1 LQEEADANLNVIQIG
16 FRSASEKPANDA
28 DQRFSSEREMIHTSL
43 SRTAHEFAMN
53 GSKSHHRRSRVPG
66 TLSIIKRRLLLS
78 IATAGIA
85 LALGFA
91 LGRSFPSA
99 ATPVSVSTTASP
111 AADPQLPATIAL
123 SPPKLANLQLQIEK
137 AKAGPLVRAVSAT
150 GSVGYDERHL
160 ARIRPMARGRIE
172 ALDVTAGDRVV
183 AGQGL
188 AVLDNFDL
196 SAAHSKVLS
205 AEAALNQA
213 KAQLAAANAAYDR
226 ATNLI
231 RSGFVTQAELEAR
244 RAAAVTMEADLRT
257 KEAQLRQYQEEEARL
272 LPVRPAAVG
281 AGSSSDQP
289 GDSRGA
295 LVAPFAGVVDSVSV
309 ATGEIVDPATPIFTV
324 SDLSTVW
331 VQADVAARDL
341 GAVKVG
347 DAVEVKVSAFPS
359 RVFSGRVTYIPDQIE
374 SATGMAKV
382 RCEVPNPDGA
392 LRVNMFATVTILS
405 PQGGDAVLA
414 PSSSL
419 QEINGQSV
427 VFIPTGDRQFVW
439 RAVHTGLVANG
450 KTQITSGL
458 AADTPVVGEGSY
470 WLKATL
476 MQSTIPDQG

>member
-1 LQEEADANLNVIQIG
+1 
-16 FRSASEKPANDA
+16 
-28 DQRFSSEREMIHTSL
+28 MIHTSL
-43 SRTAHEFAMN
+43 SRTAHVFAIN
-53 GSKSHHRRSRVPG
+53 RSESDYRRFRFAARLPIV
-66 TLSIIKRRLLLS
+66 KRLLLS
-78 IATAGIA
+78 GATVGVAVVA
-85 LALGFA
+85 GFA
-91 LGRSFPSA
+91 AGRSLQSASIAVPVTAPSA
-99 ATPVSVSTTASP
+99 V
-111 AADPQLPATIAL
+111 AAEPELPATITL
-123 SPPKLANLQLQIEK
+123 SEPKLANLQLQIGQ

-150 GSVGYDERHL
+150 GSVGYDQLHL
-160 ARIRPMARGRIE
+160 ARIKPTARGRIE
-172 ALDVTAGDRVV
+172 TVDVTAGDRVV
-183 AGQGL
+183 AGQRL
-188 AVLDNFDL
+188 AVLDNFEL
-196 SAAHSKVLS
+196 SAAHSKVLG

-213 KAQLAAANAAYDR
+213 KAQLAAASAAYDR

-231 RSGFVTQAELEAR
+231 RSDLVTQAELVAR
-244 RAAAVTMEADLRT
+244 RATAVTMEADLRT

-272 LPVRPAAVG
+272 LPVRRAAAG
-281 AGSSSDQP
+281 AGTSNDQP

-295 LVAPFAGVVDSVSV
+295 LFAPFAGVVDSVSV

-331 VQADVAARDL
+331 VQADVAERDL

-347 DAVEVKVSAFPS
+347 DAVEVKVSAFPD
-359 RVFSGRVTYIPDQIE
+359 RVFAGRVTYIPDQIE

-419 QEINGQSV
+419 QEVNGQSV
-427 VFIPTGDRQFVW
+427 VFIPTGDRQFAW

-458 AADTPVVGEGSY
+458 AAGTPVVGEGSY
-470 WLKATL
+470 WLKAAL

>member
-1 LQEEADANLNVIQIG
+1 
-16 FRSASEKPANDA
+16 
-28 DQRFSSEREMIHTSL
+28 MIHTSL
-43 SRTAHEFAMN
+43 SRTAHVFAIN
-53 GSKSHHRRSRVPG
+53 WSESDNRRSLLPG
-66 TLSIIKRRLLLS
+66 RLPLVKRLLLGVATVAIAVAAGFAAGRSLPSAS
-78 IATAGIA
+78 IAVPVSA
-85 LALGFA
+85 
-91 LGRSFPSA
+91 PSA
-99 ATPVSVSTTASP
+99 V
-111 AADPQLPATIAL
+111 AADPELPATITL
-123 SPPKLANLQLQIEK
+123 SEPKLANLQLQIGQ

-150 GSVGYDERHL
+150 GSVGYDQLHL
-160 ARIRPMARGRIE
+160 ARIKPTARGRIE
-172 ALDVTAGDRVV
+172 TVDVTAGDRVV
-183 AGQGL
+183 AGQRL
-188 AVLDNFDL
+188 AVFDNFDL
-196 SAAHSKVLS
+196 SAAHSKAVS

-213 KAQLAAANAAYDR
+213 KAQLVAASAAYDR

-231 RSGFVTQAELEAR
+231 RNDLVTQAELVAR
-244 RAAAVTMEADLRT
+244 RATMATMEADLRT

-272 LPVRPAAVG
+272 LPVRPAAAG
-281 AGSSSDQP
+281 ADTSNDQP

-295 LVAPFAGVVDSVSV
+295 LFAPFAGVVDSVSV
-309 ATGEIVDPATPIFTV
+309 ATGEIVDPATSIFTV

-331 VQADVAARDL
+331 VQADVAERDL

-347 DAVEVKVSAFPS
+347 DAVEVKVSAFPD
-359 RVFSGRVTYIPDQIE
+359 RVFAGRVTYIPDQIE

-419 QEINGQSV
+419 QEVNGQSV
-427 VFIPTGDRQFVW
+427 VFIPTGDRQFAW

-458 AADTPVVGEGSY
+458 AAGTPVVGEGSY
-470 WLKATL
+470 WLKAAL

>member
-1 LQEEADANLNVIQIG
+1 MPTNDIH
-16 FRSASEKPANDA
+16 RSGK
-28 DQRFSSEREMIHTSL
+28 MIHTSR
-43 SRTAHEFAMN
+43 SRTAHVFAIN
-53 GSKSHHRRSRVPG
+53 RSESDYRRFRFAGRLPIV
-66 TLSIIKRRLLLS
+66 KRRLLLGV
-78 IATAGIA
+78 ATVGVAVVA
-85 LALGFA
+85 GFA
-91 LGRSFPSA
+91 AGRSLPSA
-99 ATPVSVSTTASP
+99 STAVPVSTPPVA
-111 AADPQLPATIAL
+111 AADPQLPATIIL
-123 SPPKLANLQLQIEK
+123 PEPKLANLQLQIEK

-150 GSVGYDERHL
+150 GSVGYDQLHL

-183 AGQGL
+183 AGQRL

-196 SAAHSKVLS
+196 SAAHSKVLG

-213 KAQLAAANAAYDR
+213 KAQLAAASAAYDR

-231 RSGFVTQAELEAR
+231 RSDLVTQAELVAR
-244 RAAAVTMEADLRT
+244 RATAVTMEADLRT

-272 LPVRPAAVG
+272 LPVRPAAAG
-281 AGSSSDQP
+281 ADTSNDQP

-295 LVAPFAGVVDSVSV
+295 LFAPFAGVVDSVSV
-309 ATGEIVDPATPIFTV
+309 ATGEIVDPATSIFTV

-331 VQADVAARDL
+331 VQADVAERDL

-347 DAVEVKVSAFPS
+347 DAVEVKVSAFPD
-359 RVFSGRVTYIPDQIE
+359 RVFAGRVTYIPDQIE

-382 RCEVPNPDGA
+382 GCEVPNPDGA

-419 QEINGQSV
+419 QEVNGQSV
-427 VFIPTGDRQFVW
+427 VFIPTGDRQFAW

-458 AADTPVVGEGSY
+458 AAGTPVVGEGSY
-470 WLKATL
+470 WLKAAL

>member
-1 LQEEADANLNVIQIG
+1 V
-16 FRSASEKPANDA
+16 
-28 DQRFSSEREMIHTSL
+28 
-43 SRTAHEFAMN
+43 
-53 GSKSHHRRSRVPG
+53 
-66 TLSIIKRRLLLS
+66 KRRLLLRVATVGIAVVTGFAAGRSLPSAS
-78 IATAGIA
+78 IAV
-85 LALGFA
+85 
-91 LGRSFPSA
+91 
-99 ATPVSVSTTASP
+99 PVSAPPVA
-111 AADPQLPATIAL
+111 AADPQLPATIIL
-123 SPPKLANLQLQIEK
+123 PEPKLANLQLQIEK
-137 AKAGPLVRAVSAT
+137 AKAGPLARAVSAT
-150 GSVGYDERHL
+150 GSVGYDQLHL

-172 ALDVTAGDRVV
+172 ALDATAGDR
-183 AGQGL
+183 
-188 AVLDNFDL
+188 VLDNFDL
-196 SAAHSKVLS
+196 SAAHSKVLG

-213 KAQLAAANAAYDR
+213 KAQLAAASAAYDR

-231 RSGFVTQAELEAR
+231 RSDLVTQAELVGR
-244 RAAAVTMEADLRT
+244 RATAVTMEADLRT

-272 LPVRPAAVG
+272 LPVRPAAAG
-281 AGSSSDQP
+281 ADTSNDQP

-295 LVAPFAGVVDSVSV
+295 LFAPFAGVVDSVSV

-331 VQADVAARDL
+331 VQADVAERDL

-347 DAVEVKVSAFPS
+347 DAVEVKVSAFPD
-359 RVFSGRVTYIPDQIE
+359 RVFAGRVTYIPDQIE

-419 QEINGQSV
+419 QEVNGQSV
-427 VFIPTGDRQFVW
+427 VFIPTGDRQFAW

-458 AADTPVVGEGSY
+458 AAGTPVVGEGSY
-470 WLKATL
+470 WLKAAL

>member
-1 LQEEADANLNVIQIG
+1 V
-16 FRSASEKPANDA
+16 
-28 DQRFSSEREMIHTSL
+28 
-43 SRTAHEFAMN
+43 
-53 GSKSHHRRSRVPG
+53 
-66 TLSIIKRRLLLS
+66 KRRLLISVATVAIAVAAGFAAGRSLPSAS
-78 IATAGIA
+78 IAVPVSA
-85 LALGFA
+85 
-91 LGRSFPSA
+91 PSA
-99 ATPVSVSTTASP
+99 V
-111 AADPQLPATIAL
+111 AADPELPATITL
-123 SPPKLANLQLQIEK
+123 SEPKLANLQLQIGQ

-150 GSVGYDERHL
+150 GSVGYDQLHL

-183 AGQGL
+183 AGQRL

-196 SAAHSKVLS
+196 SAAHSKVLG

-213 KAQLAAANAAYDR
+213 KAQLGAASAAYDR

-231 RSGFVTQAELEAR
+231 RSDLVTQAELVAR
-244 RAAAVTMEADLRT
+244 RATAVSMEADLRT

-272 LPVRPAAVG
+272 LPVRPAAAG
-281 AGSSSDQP
+281 ADTSNDQP

-295 LVAPFAGVVDSVSV
+295 LFAPFAGVVDSVSV

-331 VQADVAARDL
+331 VQADVAERDL

-347 DAVEVKVSAFPS
+347 DAVEVKVSAFPG
-359 RVFSGRVTYIPDQIE
+359 RVFAGRVTYIPDQIE

-419 QEINGQSV
+419 QEVNGQSV
-427 VFIPTGDRQFVW
+427 VFIPTGDRQFAW

-458 AADTPVVGEGSY
+458 AVGTPVVGEGSY
-470 WLKATL
+470 WLKAAL

>member
-1 LQEEADANLNVIQIG
+1 V
-16 FRSASEKPANDA
+16 
-28 DQRFSSEREMIHTSL
+28 
-43 SRTAHEFAMN
+43 
-53 GSKSHHRRSRVPG
+53 
-66 TLSIIKRRLLLS
+66 KRRLLLGVATVGIAVIAGFAAGRSLPSAS
-78 IATAGIA
+78 IAVPVNA
-85 LALGFA
+85 
-91 LGRSFPSA
+91 PSVA
-99 ATPVSVSTTASP
+99 
-111 AADPQLPATIAL
+111 AADQHLPATIVL
-123 SPPKLANLQLQIEK
+123 SKPKLANMQLQIEE

-150 GSVGYDERHL
+150 GSVGYDQLHL
-160 ARIRPMARGRIE
+160 ARIKPTARGRIE
-172 ALDVTAGDRVV
+172 TVDVTAGDRVV
-183 AGQGL
+183 PGQRL

-196 SAAHSKVLS
+196 SAAHSKVLG

-213 KAQLAAANAAYDR
+213 KAQLAAASAAYDR

-231 RSGFVTQAELEAR
+231 RSDLVTQAELVAR
-244 RAAAVTMEADLRT
+244 RATAVTMEADLRT

-272 LPVRPAAVG
+272 LPVRPAAAG
-281 AGSSSDQP
+281 ADTSNDQP

-295 LVAPFAGVVDSVSV
+295 LFAPFAGVVDSVSV

-331 VQADVAARDL
+331 VQADVAERDL

-347 DAVEVKVSAFPS
+347 DAVEVKVSAFPG
-359 RVFSGRVTYIPDQIE
+359 RVFAGRVTYIPDQIE

-419 QEINGQSV
+419 QEVNGQSV

-458 AADTPVVGEGSY
+458 AAGTQIVGEGSY
-470 WLKATL
+470 WLKAAL